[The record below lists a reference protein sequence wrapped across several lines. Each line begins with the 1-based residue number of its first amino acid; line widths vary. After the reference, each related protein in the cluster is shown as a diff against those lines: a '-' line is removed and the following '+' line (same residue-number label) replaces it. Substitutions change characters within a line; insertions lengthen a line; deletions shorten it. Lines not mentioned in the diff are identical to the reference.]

1 MLLYQ
6 DIEVDIEENDDE
18 VVRRLRTP
26 RGDLREIVKKTE
38 LGCSKMNVEYL
49 LESTDDIPVMEYVLR
64 NREVSFNHDAYQNS
78 KEFIDGRGVVQLIL
92 PRSPLQR
99 TMLDYMGMERTL
111 INLSREEERMNDFF
125 ETIERS
131 DDRVYEEVKKSPVK
145 VINFGEN
152 IDGSVTPPKYFEKYN
167 MPYYRKR
174 VGGLEKADKF
184 THIHMDGRIEPLL
197 PLLDDLPFDGI
208 EAATPKPQGDVTVEE
223 LAEAMGDKV
232 LLDGVPGISFLPN
245 RPMGELKG
253 ITEKILEEFS
263 PRLILGIS
271 DEPPPNSDFGRFKK
285 VAKMAN
291 SRPLDVR

>member
-1 MLLYQ
+1 
-6 DIEVDIEENDDE
+6 
-18 VVRRLRTP
+18 
-26 RGDLREIVKKTE
+26 
-38 LGCSKMNVEYL
+38 
-49 LESTDDIPVMEYVLR
+49 
-64 NREVSFNHDAYQNS
+64 
-78 KEFIDGRGVVQLIL
+78 
-92 PRSPLQR
+92 
-99 TMLDYMGMERTL
+99 
-111 INLSREEERMNDFF
+111 
-125 ETIERS
+125 
-131 DDRVYEEVKKSPVK
+131 
-145 VINFGEN
+145 
-152 IDGSVTPPKYFEKYN
+152 
-167 MPYYRKR
+167 
-174 VGGLEKADKF
+174 
-184 THIHMDGRIEPLL
+184 MDGRIEPLL